1 MKTAALVL
9 HMFFVLALVG
19 VVLIQKSEGGGL
31 GLGSGNLGGLMTTR
45 STSNLL
51 TRITAVLAAIMFV
64 NTLVLALL
72 FKGDAKPKSI
82 LDTPAASAPISAPV
96 SPSDAT
102 PVPAP
107 AQSGE
112 SAPAP
117 NASTEDK
124 SAASEATASPAKRD
138 EKTKK

>member
-19 VVLIQKSEGGGL
+19 VVLIQRSEGGGL

-51 TRITAVLAAIMFV
+51 TRITAILAAIMFI
-64 NTLVLALL
+64 NTIVLALL

-82 LDTPAASAPISAPV
+82 LDTPVAASAPLSAPI
-96 SPSDAT
+96 STPDAT
-102 PVPAP
+102 PVATPAQNSESTPASKEDHSAKSKAAAP
-107 AQSGE
+107 A
-112 SAPAP
+112 
-117 NASTEDK
+117 NK
-124 SAASEATASPAKRD
+124 SD
-138 EKTKK
+138 EKPKK

>member
-1 MKTAALVL
+1 MKTAALIL

-51 TRITAVLAAIMFV
+51 TRITAVLAAIMFI
-64 NTLVLALL
+64 NTMVLALL

-82 LDTPAASAPISAPV
+82 LDTPAASAPLSAPV
-96 SPSDAT
+96 SPSEAAPT
-102 PVPAP
+102 TAP
-107 AQSGE
+107 AQNSE
-112 SAPAP
+112 STAAA
-117 NASTEDK
+117 NTSKQDK
-124 SAASEATASPAKRD
+124 SAEPEAAASAPKRD

>member
-82 LDTPAASAPISAPV
+82 LDTPAASAPISVPV

-117 NASTEDK
+117 NAPTEDK